1 MAAVGAVPLLGYLLT
16 STAPGSRKTAP
27 QRAAQ
32 RPGLGERNGERS
44 TKERSGAGLGQS
56 SLPVPGALGATLLGA
71 LTSARGHGSGA
82 RHIFH
87 TITGGTS
94 WHMGLSLQGRH
105 LGAHPVNPFLEA
117 AGSFPGCPRCPWL
130 GAIPQ
135 RGRVFAAGPPE
146 KINAAGPA
154 AQHGTGIAGAWPR
167 CLLSAQLR
175 GAAAL
180 NTNICVGSAKKKIQP
195 NNKEKEI
202 KKKRKKKTEKER
214 RKGKE
219 KGEERRKERKKGK
232 EKGEEKRK
240 ERENDREKIG
250 EKERKRKIKQASHP
264 KVVLTEAK
272 GEGARTG
279 GITRLLSQPGG
290 RGARPAG
297 AAPGEEASAAAGAR
311 RAEPGPARCGP
322 APPAPPFPA
331 HPRSSRT
338 CCRPLPA
345 ALPAEPPGPGMRSS
359 RAARGLPRRRLR
371 GAP

>member
-1 MAAVGAVPLLGYLLT
+1 MRRVPVDHTDPCEGGGPGSAGLGVPEGNQSSGSSGVPAWAVSPALGGAEALGWLRWRFAQSTRGCVAAVGAVPLLGYLLT

-56 SLPVPGALGATLLGA
+56 SLPVPGALGA

-94 WHMGLSLQGRH
+94 WHTGLSLQGRH

-167 CLLSAQLR
+167 CLLSAQPR

-180 NTNICVGSAKKKIQP
+180 NTNICVGSAKKKNP
-195 NNKEKEI
+195 TK
-202 KKKRKKKTEKER
+202 
-214 RKGKE
+214 
-219 KGEERRKERKKGK
+219 
-232 EKGEEKRK
+232 
-240 ERENDREKIG
+240 
-250 EKERKRKIKQASHP
+250 
-264 KVVLTEAK
+264 
-272 GEGARTG
+272 
-279 GITRLLSQPGG
+279 
-290 RGARPAG
+290 
-297 AAPGEEASAAAGAR
+297 
-311 RAEPGPARCGP
+311 
-322 APPAPPFPA
+322 
-331 HPRSSRT
+331 
-338 CCRPLPA
+338 
-345 ALPAEPPGPGMRSS
+345 
-359 RAARGLPRRRLR
+359 
-371 GAP
+371 